1 MKPLIL
7 VVENNSKSEEFQISL
22 ETSGYQVLRATNGLN
37 AIRILSDTKQL
48 PDLIISE
55 IDMPEMDGYDFF
67 KTVSNNSFWNSI
79 PFIFLT
85 NRCSKE
91 DIRYGKSL
99 GVDDYI
105 TKPFEFEDILAII
118 SGKISRYK
126 KVENVN
132 KKIADLLSTVKIS
145 KDTSIS
151 EENVVIILVFW
162 DDRIGPIL
170 KDFYPQDK
178 IKLLSLDELA
188 EQLFSGIETMY
199 GTQTVTQADGILL
212 NIENINNCG
221 YIFFDSLPDE
231 RMRGGHQQ
239 YMIGVIAP
247 TITFFQTL
255 KIKEVFKELSEK
267 IKIETYWD
275 LKDYWD
281 KIIKILS
288 KPSVL

>member
-1 MKPLIL
+1 M
-7 VVENNSKSEEFQISL
+7 VEDNSSSEEFQNRL
-22 ETSGYQVLRATNGLN
+22 ETNGYQVLRATNGLN
-37 AIRILSDTKQL
+37 AIRVLSETDRL
-48 PDLIISE
+48 PDIIISE
-55 IDMPEMDGYDFF
+55 IDMPEMDGYVFF

-85 NRCSKE
+85 NRNSKE

-105 TKPFEFEDILAII
+105 TKPFEFDDVMAII

-126 KVENVN
+126 KIENVN
-132 KKIADLLSTVKIS
+132 KKMADMLSTLKIS
-145 KDTSIS
+145 KDTTIS
-151 EENVVIILVFW
+151 EENIAIILVFW

-178 IKLLSLDELA
+178 IKILSLDDLA
-188 EQLFSGIETMY
+188 EQLFSAIETMY
-199 GTQTVTQADGILL
+199 GTQTITQADGLLL
-212 NIENINNCG
+212 NIENVDNCG
-221 YIFFDSLPDE
+221 YIFFDALPDE

-247 TITFFQTL
+247 NITYFQTL
-255 KIKEVFKELSEK
+255 KIKEVFIELSQK
-267 IKIETYWD
+267 IKKDTHWD

-281 KIIKILS
+281 KIVKILLT
-288 KPSVL
+288 PSVL